1 MRRSGAPAPSL
12 LSDEARAVMEECP
25 GRVKN
30 AGAGTMEAAL
40 RYLTLRSERAPI
52 SGLPEIGIINFAS
65 RQQPTCVRVSLEGSV
80 RNAQASSLETRR
92 TKCAAPQS
100 LTQKETN
107 EIKLSHLAP
116 SCPVLCWASTPLLQ
130 RQQKDVDGRDKP
142 GHDGEDTAQRTPSAN
157 TNPPSTRKEFKSFRC
172 FP

>member
-1 MRRSGAPAPSL
+1 
-12 LSDEARAVMEECP
+12 
-25 GRVKN
+25 
-30 AGAGTMEAAL
+30 
-40 RYLTLRSERAPI
+40 
-52 SGLPEIGIINFAS
+52 IGVINFAS

-130 RQQKDVDGRDKP
+130 RQQKAVDGRDKP
-142 GHDGEDTAQRTPSAN
+142 GNDGEDTAQRTPSAN

-172 FP
+172 FPQKEYQPCKQNRIVFAKKPRAETTESFPRQTRDRPHAGLPARREGRAHLVAGAR